1 MTCPSC
7 GSQLPD
13 GTDFCPNCGSVIP
26 ADSANAAPAFNVNDA
41 IFNGGSSDSFASP
54 NAPVAPAKK
63 SSGGMIIGIVAAVA
77 VIALVGIY
85 FLLNGKYMGTYN
97 IDSMTIT
104 YQGETMTLS
113 SSDLGISGDE
123 MQIVVGMFNKVTLV
137 SDGSKGSGKIKFSG
151 DTVTLSDSEI
161 TIKGTYDKKAKTI
174 TIPFSEFT
182 KYLTSSDLSDSDQQA
197 LDMFNMFDEVTLVFK
212 KK

>member
-26 ADSANAAPAFNVNDA
+26 ADSANVAPAFNVNDA
-41 IFNGGSSDSFASP
+41 VFNGASN
-54 NAPVAPAKK
+54 NAYSAPAAPAKK
-63 SSGGMIIGIVAAVA
+63 SSSGAIIGIVCAVA
-77 VIALVGIY
+77 VLVLVGVY
-85 FLLNGKYMGTYN
+85 FLINGKYMGTYN

-104 YQGETMTLS
+104 YMGETMTLS
-113 SSDLGISGDE
+113 GSDLGISGDE

-151 DTVTLSDSEI
+151 DTVELSDSEI
-161 TIKGTYDKKAKTI
+161 TIKGKYDKDAKTI

-182 KYLTSSDLSDSDQQA
+182 KYLSSSDLSASDQQA
-197 LDMFNMFDEVTLVFK
+197 LEMFNMFDEVTLVFK